1 MRGKREINKRFFL
14 ISFVLLAAFSIPFL
28 FIGINTSSKNFFSGF
43 LAGSVSNWIV
53 ASAFFSL
60 VLWSYQRT
68 SRVFYLSLFGGM
80 VAKMVVLSA
89 VIIISIAF
97 FHINYIWLIVSVMV
111 YYLAFQALE
120 IIFFAKYFKE

>member
-1 MRGKREINKRFFL
+1 MKEKRGINKRFFL

-28 FIGINTSSKNFFSGF
+28 FIGIKTSSTKFFSGF
-43 LAGSVSNWIV
+43 LVGSISNWIV
-53 ASAFFSL
+53 ANAFFSL

-80 VAKMVVLSA
+80 LAKMLLLLVVI
-89 VIIISIAF
+89 VISIAF

-111 YYLAFQALE
+111 YYFALHILE
-120 IIFFAKYFKE
+120 IAFFAKYFK